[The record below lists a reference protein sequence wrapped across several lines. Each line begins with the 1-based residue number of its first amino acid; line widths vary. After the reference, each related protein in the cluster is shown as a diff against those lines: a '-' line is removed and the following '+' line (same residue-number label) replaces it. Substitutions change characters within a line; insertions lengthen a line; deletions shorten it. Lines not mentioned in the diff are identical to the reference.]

1 MKENEFPNC
10 PLCGSK
16 SNFLFVS
23 KLKKNIFK
31 CEDKKCSHLFTPINE
46 FNQGVC
52 QRIEDLE
59 LESNQFLRD
68 FKGRNKRLTKF
79 LLKNICSNKKNISI
93 LDYGTGNG
101 HLPRVMREIIPKESV
116 IYALDAVKEYDI
128 FYEKFGLTPIK
139 DIENI
144 KPNSLDLIIMTEVIE
159 HIVYPIETLKS
170 LKSKLKSKGKIFI
183 TTPGA
188 SETESDTNAF
198 DTVSHIQFFTEKSF
212 EKLIKDSGFN
222 NFSYFKPKIM
232 QPHFF
237 ETPFD
242 KDKILRL
249 YGRSKEIIKKII
261 TNYYF
266 KKFLKK
272 SKTKNNKKRIYHIIG
287 FAQ

>member
-1 MKENEFPNC
+1 MKANEILNC

-16 SNFLFVS
+16 SNFLFES

-59 LESNQFLRD
+59 LESNQFLRE
-68 FKGRNKRLTKF
+68 FNGRNQRLTKF

-93 LDYGTGNG
+93 LDFGTGNA

-116 IYALDAVKEYDI
+116 IYAFDAVKEYDL
-128 FYEKFGLTPIK
+128 FYERFGLNPIK
-139 DIENI
+139 DIDNI
-144 KPNSLDLIIMTEVIE
+144 KANSLDLIIMTEVIE
-159 HIVYPIETLKS
+159 HIEYPIETLKS
-170 LKSKLKSKGKIFI
+170 LKSKLKSNGKIFI

-198 DTVSHIQFFTEKSF
+198 DTVSHLHFFTEQSF

-222 NFSYFKPKIM
+222 NFSYLKPKVM
-232 QPHFF
+232 QPQFF
-237 ETPFD
+237 EPPFD
-242 KDKILRL
+242 KNKILRL
-249 YGRSKEIIKKII
+249 YGKSKEITKKII

-266 KKFLKK
+266 KKFFKK
-272 SKTKNNKKRIYHIIG
+272 SKTKNNKKRIVHIIG